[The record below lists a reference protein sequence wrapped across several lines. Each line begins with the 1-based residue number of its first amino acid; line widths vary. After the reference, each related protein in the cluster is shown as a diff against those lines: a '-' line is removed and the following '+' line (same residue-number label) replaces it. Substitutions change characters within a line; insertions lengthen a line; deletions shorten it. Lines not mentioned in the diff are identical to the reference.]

1 MNAVDRLI
9 AEARRQMAGPTPNR
23 FLDLL
28 EAGRISQGH
37 LAALAGELYRLV
49 SSDRRS
55 FALAAVRFPDPT
67 GDDLFLALA
76 QGESEA
82 LRLLLG
88 FAAGLGLDEERL
100 RAYES
105 EPLAQAYPA
114 FLAQTAAFGSRSDLA
129 LALLANVAES
139 GATYARAADA
149 LQSAYGLGDG
159 SVAHFRYFAET
170 PREVLDQAAATLESG
185 LAGGDAPA
193 AAVRTARMVH
203 RYEKLFWSTLAEI
216 ASEGVRP
223 G

>member
-1 MNAVDRLI
+1 MNAVERLV
-9 AEARRQMAGPTPNR
+9 AEARQGMAAPAPNR

-28 EAGRISQGH
+28 EAGRVPRER

-49 SSDRRS
+49 LSDRRS
-55 FALAAVRFPDPT
+55 FALAAARFPDPT

-76 QGESEA
+76 RGESEA

-100 RAYES
+100 RAYEP

-129 LALLANVAES
+129 LALLANAAGS

-149 LQSAYGLGDG
+149 LQSAYGLGDA

-170 PREVLDQAAATLESG
+170 PREVLDQAAATVAAG
-185 LAGGDAPA
+185 LAGGDVPA
-193 AAVRTARMVH
+193 AAVRTARTVH
-203 RYEKLFWSTLAEI
+203 RFEALFWSTLAGT
-216 ASEGVRP
+216 AAAGVSPR
-223 G
+223 